1 MSYLLLKSV
10 LYIHSET
17 NFSCLV
23 FVDMLILD
31 MGVITIPKPLRD
43 KLGDEATDSLVDIL
57 DRLEQSSQRGLA
69 TKEDIHTIELKIA
82 RIESDI
88 RLIKW
93 MLGIIIAGILSL
105 ILKAFF

>member
-1 MSYLLLKSV
+1 
-10 LYIHSET
+10 
-17 NFSCLV
+17 
-23 FVDMLILD
+23 MLILD

-69 TKEDIHTIELKIA
+69 TKEDISILKDDINSVKLEIA
-82 RIESDI
+82 ETKSDI